1 MFIGTYVG
9 MCALSLSLSFFL
21 QRRLWA
27 VVVANSTPTHSS
39 SQRLSLMH
47 SLEYRQPKMNTVLCV
62 SLSPSPPF
70 VSSTPKA
77 APLRT
82 FSWQK
87 IKQQQENA
95 QQLLQAKREGSDP
108 LRMYSLSHTYTHSC
122 THRPNL
128 NTTLCTALPC
138 LALRPFAYSLLF
150 SFLFFVFFFFS
161 LLPLPYAFKRR
172 AASSP
177 LGKRRR
183 RFGRE
188 EHVQLPLSHIHTTD
202 QGLCLSLYLLHW
214 VNKGSKCVVQLPRI
228 CIYLSKY

>member
-150 SFLFFVFFFFS
+150 SFLFFVFFFFLS
-161 LLPLPYAFKRR
+161 FAIAIRVQ
-172 AASSP
+172 
-177 LGKRRR
+177 
-183 RFGRE
+183 E
-188 EHVQLPLSHIHTTD
+188 EGSIIPAWQTKTT
-202 QGLCLSLYLLHW
+202 LW
-214 VNKGSKCVVQLPRI
+214 P
-228 CIYLSKY
+228 